1 MAFCWLMVFIV
12 LLLLEICTINLVSI
26 WFAIG
31 AAASFFVA
39 LFTDYIFIQMAVF
52 IIVSILTLIITKP
65 LVQKV
70 KSKKVSTNL
79 DRVIGMEAE
88 VTEDISK
95 FQLGEVK
102 VDGKRWS
109 AKSNETISR
118 GEIVK
123 VEKIDGV
130 KLIVKKKED

>member
-1 MAFCWLMVFIV
+1 MAFCWLMIFIV
-12 LLLLEICTINLVSI
+12 LLLLEICTVNLVSI
-26 WFAIG
+26 WFALG
-31 AAASFFVA
+31 AVASFFVA
-39 LFTDYIFIQMAVF
+39 MFTDNIFIQMGVF
-52 IIVSILTLIITKP
+52 IVVSILTLLVTKP
-65 LVQKV
+65 FIKKV

-79 DRVIGMEAE
+79 DRVIGMDAK

-95 FQLGEVK
+95 FQIGEVK

-109 AKSNETISR
+109 AKSNQTISK
-118 GEIVK
+118 GEVVE